1 MAGSTAAALK
11 FTVRRKPAELVAPA
25 GPTPRELKKLSDID
39 DQDGLRFHIPVIQ
52 FYRRSAAMG
61 GRDPAPVIRAAV
73 ARALVSYYPFAGRL
87 RELEGR
93 KLAVDCTGEGVTRL
107 ACGGFI
113 LAVRLHHTMADAQ
126 GLVQMA
132 RGGAAAAPSVAP
144 VWGREMLEA
153 RSPPRPA
160 FAHREYDEVPDTKGT
175 IIPLDDMAHR
185 SFFFGAR
192 EVAAVRSHLAP
203 GIRER
208 ATTFEVLTGC
218 LWRCRT
224 AALAPDDDEVMR
236 MICIVN
242 ARGGGKSGGGA
253 GMIPEGYYG
262 NAFAFPVAVATAG
275 ELRAR
280 PLGYAVELVR
290 AAKGEVSV
298 EYMRSVADLMV
309 QRGRPHFTVVRAYL
323 VSDVTKA
330 GFGDLDFGWGKP
342 AYGGP
347 AKGGVGAIPGVA
359 SFLIPFKNA
368 KGEDGIVVPMCLPG
382 PAMDKFVEEMGKL
395 MKPAA
400 AAATAATRQQPA
412 DMFAMIKRREGRGR
426 RRPAHRG
433 AGELG
438 GKQARPGQRRTPGV
452 LQQVSRAESQDIVGV
467 DYRHHI
473 KAVAGDAGRT
483 ALVAESGI
491 RKLISFDAE

>member
-93 KLAVDCTGEGVTRL
+93 KLAVDCTGEGVLFIEADADVRLEHFGGALQPPFPCLEELVFDVPGSSEVLGSPLLLFQVTRL

-126 GLVQMA
+126 GLVQFLGAVAEMA

-412 DMFAMIKRREGRGR
+412 DMFAMIK
-426 RRPAHRG
+426 
-433 AGELG
+433 
-438 GKQARPGQRRTPGV
+438 
-452 LQQVSRAESQDIVGV
+452 S
-467 DYRHHI
+467 
-473 KAVAGDAGRT
+473 
-483 ALVAESGI
+483 AL
-491 RKLISFDAE
+491 

>member
-1 MAGSTAAALK
+1 MAGSTAAMK

-25 GPTPRELKKLSDID
+25 RPTPRELKKLSDID
-39 DQDGLRFHIPVIQ
+39 DQDGLR
-52 FYRRSAAMG
+52 STGAAPPWWG
-61 GRDPAPVIRAAV
+61 GRDPAVVVRAAV
-73 ARALVSYYPFAGRL
+73 ARALVHYYPFAGRL

-93 KLAVDCTGEGVTRL
+93 KLAVECTGEGVL
-107 ACGGFI
+107 FVEAD
-113 LAVRLHHTMADAQ
+113 ADVRLDHFGDALQ
-126 GLVQMA
+126 PPFPCLEELVFDVPGSSA
-132 RGGAAAAPSVAP
+132 VLG
-144 VWGREMLEA
+144 
-153 RSPPRPA
+153 SPLLL
-160 FAHREYDEVPDTKGT
+160 FQGT

-185 SFFFGAR
+185 SFFFGPR

-203 GIRER
+203 GIRKR

-218 LWRCRT
+218 LWKCRT
-224 AALAPDDDEVMR
+224 VALAPDADEVMR

-242 ARGGGKSGGGA
+242 ARGGKSGA
-253 GMIPEGYYG
+253 GIPEGYYG

-275 ELRAR
+275 DLCAN
-280 PLGYAVELVR
+280 PVSYAVELVK
-290 AAKGEVSV
+290 AAKGEVNV

-382 PAMDKFVEEMGKL
+382 PAMDKFVEEMDKL
-395 MKPAA
+395 TRPAVDV
-400 AAATAATRQQPA
+400 ATTAPAPRQHP
-412 DMFAMIKRREGRGR
+412 DMFAMIK
-426 RRPAHRG
+426 
-433 AGELG
+433 
-438 GKQARPGQRRTPGV
+438 
-452 LQQVSRAESQDIVGV
+452 S
-467 DYRHHI
+467 
-473 KAVAGDAGRT
+473 
-483 ALVAESGI
+483 AL
-491 RKLISFDAE
+491 